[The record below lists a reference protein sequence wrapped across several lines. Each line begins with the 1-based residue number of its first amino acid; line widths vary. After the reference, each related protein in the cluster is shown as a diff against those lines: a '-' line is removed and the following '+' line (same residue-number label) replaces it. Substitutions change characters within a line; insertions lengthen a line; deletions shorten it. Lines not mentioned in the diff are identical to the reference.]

1 MCQFSYAESSFIY
14 TAPVHN
20 NSSLHLILYL
30 TLNHAYCNKIPI
42 ITQIIL
48 EMFLPQIRKNHKDW
62 NQCKNS
68 PAVNIYNIIYKI
80 IINGPPKF
88 SVLQNDSNIY
98 KRAERWM
105 CDWSAPLTEWGA
117 EETAALFSRTHRG
130 SRNLFPRKVLCFS
143 ARRDARAARCWQP
156 LRRAPSI
163 STSSAK
169 PFKIRCKR
177 PSQLLTKRDELHRNR
192 NELGAVKWPH
202 CLLSRLQDLVFVL
215 ILFLNVIIS

>member
-1 MCQFSYAESSFIY
+1 
-14 TAPVHN
+14 
-20 NSSLHLILYL
+20 
-30 TLNHAYCNKIPI
+30 
-42 ITQIIL
+42 
-48 EMFLPQIRKNHKDW
+48 
-62 NQCKNS
+62 
-68 PAVNIYNIIYKI
+68 
-80 IINGPPKF
+80 
-88 SVLQNDSNIY
+88 
-98 KRAERWM
+98 M

-117 EETAALFSRTHRG
+117 EETAARFSRTHRG
-130 SRNLFPRKVLCFS
+130 SRNLFPRKVLCFN

-163 STSSAK
+163 STTSAK

-215 ILFLNVIIS
+215 ILFLMLKLVSFNLLTLQVQFKKKKLRNNSHRSLLPPLTFSFLYLKKHIFVCISVFCARKSKWT